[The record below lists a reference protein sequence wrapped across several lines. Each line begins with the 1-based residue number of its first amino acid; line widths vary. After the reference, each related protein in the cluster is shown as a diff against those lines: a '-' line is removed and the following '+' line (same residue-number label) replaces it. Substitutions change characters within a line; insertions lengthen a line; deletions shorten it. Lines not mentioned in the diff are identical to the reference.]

1 MEKENTLNK
10 PKKQTEEAKK
20 LIAILL
26 ISQIVIAFFIK
37 IVNLRLFTI
46 IGSLLGMIILITLLY
61 KIITTKQE

>member
-1 MEKENTLNK
+1 MQEIKT
-10 PKKQTEEAKK
+10 KKLTEEAKK
-20 LIAILL
+20 LIALLL
-26 ISQIVIAFFIK
+26 ISQIAIAFFIK

>member
-1 MEKENTLNK
+1 MEKIKT
-10 PKKQTEEAKK
+10 KKLTEEAKK
-20 LIAILL
+20 LIALLL

>member
-1 MEKENTLNK
+1 MEEIKT
-10 PKKQTEEAKK
+10 KKLTEEAKK
-20 LIAILL
+20 LIALLL

-46 IGSLLGMIILITLLY
+46 IGSLLGVIILITLLY